1 MLAAAPPNT
10 LFVLGGGGNRYSPG
24 SSGSARSPRP
34 GTKPSGCPVPPRLTA
49 AFSGGSNARAS
60 LSATA
65 INSRIELQSGA
76 NSEETRPGLPPPP
89 RPLPSR
95 CAHFCVMRILSFTVP
110 QGAGGTPAS
119 CDPKCRARPDLWQ
132 PGGVRGERDGLG
144 RGLRAAVLGQRG
156 RAPSWLAPRR
166 RERVGHGAARR
177 QATGGQAPGP
187 DLGFG
192 RLAARK
198 RPHSGLEGESFVSG
212 LPAERGWWR
221 PRARN
226 TRHTRL
232 GVEVLPPVLHQNNS
246 VSSCFIVT

>member
-1 MLAAAPPNT
+1 MLLGPAQPCATRATLNLPPLHPPPRSARFLPRGLRRQAPPQQQPGPGGEGLSPPPIPPNGKGDGAGRERGGKPHRLSPKLNKILRRRTCLQQLLQT
-10 LFVLGGGGNRYSPG
+10 LCSYWGGGGNRYSPG

-132 PGGVRGERDGLG
+132 PG
-144 RGLRAAVLGQRG
+144 
-156 RAPSWLAPRR
+156 
-166 RERVGHGAARR
+166 
-177 QATGGQAPGP
+177 
-187 DLGFG
+187 
-192 RLAARK
+192 
-198 RPHSGLEGESFVSG
+198 ES
-212 LPAERGWWR
+212 AEREMGWAGGCAQRRWGSGSG
-221 PRARN
+221 
-226 TRHTRL
+226 RHL
-232 GVEVLPPVLHQNNS
+232 G
-246 VSSCFIVT
+246 